1 MQKTNKME
9 IDYLKK
15 ILFKWLLGRENERER
30 EQLNDWVLES
40 KANEALLERLEAKNF
55 LQQAIGEHN
64 KELRQQE
71 WNKLKF
77 LTIERNKRTVGRYWV
92 LKVAAA
98 VLLPLIGGVALWFV
112 HGRFDYANDDVVVAG
127 QIRVGSSKAIVE
139 LANGEQIFLTRDT
152 TVNIKE
158 QGIELVNQ
166 EDTLKLLSK
175 CSKSSEQF
183 HVIRI
188 PRGGEYIACLED
200 GSVIHLN
207 SDSELKVPVDFG
219 KNSRQVWLKGEG
231 YFNVA
236 KDKKRV
242 FVVHTAKADVSVL
255 GTEFDVRA
263 YGEENDVVATLVNG
277 SVAINSGDKSN
288 RLLPGEQAQIVKS
301 GEIKVEKVDVYPYTA
316 WIKGRMVFVN
326 ERLEKIMTDLQRW
339 YDFDVFYANP
349 SVQDMRFTIDILKY
363 DDISKVLNLIEKM
376 EKVSFN
382 RQNRTV
388 VVNMK

>member
-1 MQKTNKME
+1 ME
-9 IDYLKK
+9 FDYLKK
-15 ILFKWLLGRENERER
+15 ILFKWLLGKEAEK
-30 EQLNDWVLES
+30 EQAHLDEWLLKSE
-40 KANEALLERLEAKNF
+40 ANKQLLDRLSSVSF
-55 LQQAIGEHN
+55 LHEAIGDYN
-64 KELRQQE
+64 KELQE
-71 WNKLKF
+71 REWKKLKA
-77 LTIERNKRTVGRYWV
+77 LTIERNKRTIDRYWV

-98 VLLPLIGGVALWFV
+98 VLLPLIGGVALWLV
-112 HGRFDYANDDVVVAG
+112 HSRMEYANDDVVMAE

-139 LANGEQIFLTRDT
+139 LAGGEQIFLTRDT
-152 TVNIKE
+152 TVNIEE
-158 QGIELVNQ
+158 QGVKLVNQ
-166 EDTLKLLSK
+166 EDTVKLLNKYSE
-175 CSKSSEQF
+175 SSDQF

-188 PRGGEYIACLED
+188 PRGGEYIARLED

-207 SDSELKVPVDFG
+207 SDSELKVPVNFG

-242 FVVHTAKADVSVL
+242 FVVHTTKADIAVL

-263 YGEENDVVATLVNG
+263 YEDEEKMVTTLVRGGVEVSCGKN
-277 SVAINSGDKSN
+277 SN
-288 RLLPGEQAQIVKS
+288 RLHPGEQAQVADLGAIT
-301 GEIKVEKVDVYPYTA
+301 VERVNVYPHTA

-388 VVNMK
+388 VVNMR